1 MPWKSVFENM
11 RTVFSSLVILQEAEV
26 LEDQLQWWDLKQS
39 LKLRNERRYSILMSS
54 HYADLGSASDW
65 SCRSWNLLQPIRST
79 TLGSTRHQYGIS
91 ALVSQTS
98 FRGETN
104 TGVAKCR
111 LFSQVGYYT
120 VTQEKEIWQQ
130 ELYRLI
136 SNVTTLSCRLV
147 YSIFLSIADAKF
159 HV

>member
-11 RTVFSSLVILQEAEV
+11 RTVFSSLGIAQEAEV

-120 VTQEKEIWQQ
+120 EYPRKRDLATGTVPVDFKR
-130 ELYRLI
+130 YNLI
-136 SNVTTLSCRLV
+136 LSTCILNFF
-147 YSIFLSIADAKF
+147 YQ
-159 HV
+159 